1 MTLRISWQKKLAD
14 SKDLPK
20 VVKIEGKM
28 SKKWGTGTCAI
39 PAPMEVDEL
48 MRRVPKG
55 KLTTV
60 NEIRSAIARKHKAT
74 IGCPITCGIFAFI
87 AANATEEAAADGKKR
102 ITPYWRTLKTGGEL
116 NPKYPGGVER
126 QSARLRTE
134 GHTISAGK
142 GKKPATVKDY
152 KRRLAKP

>member
-1 MTLRISWQKKLAD
+1 MKLRRSWQKKLAD

-60 NEIRSAIARKHKAT
+60 NDIRSAVAEKHKAT

-87 AANATEEAAADGKKR
+87 AANAAEEARAEGKKR

-116 NPKYPGGVER
+116 NPKYPGGVKA
-126 QSARLRTE
+126 QSAHLKEE
-134 GHTISAGK
+134 GHVIEPGR
-142 GKKPATVKDY
+142 GKKPPKVKDFE
-152 KRRLAKP
+152 KRLAKF